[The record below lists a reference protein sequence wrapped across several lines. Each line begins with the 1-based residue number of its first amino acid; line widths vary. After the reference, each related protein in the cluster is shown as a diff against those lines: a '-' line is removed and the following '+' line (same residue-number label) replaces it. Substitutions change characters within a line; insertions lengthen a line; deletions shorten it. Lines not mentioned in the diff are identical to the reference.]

1 MAGVITAALKP
12 HSEASEEALHGLSPS
27 NPGPEMPRPVVCVL
41 AAPLDRGPSGPACWQ
56 QEEGRARMEGPWG
69 LNVPTGARLWVRTQT
84 RVGV

>member
-1 MAGVITAALKP
+1 MAGIITAALKLQA
-12 HSEASEEALHGLSPS
+12 EASEEARHGLPLSR
-27 NPGPEMPRPVVCVL
+27 PGSEVPRPAACVL
-41 AAPLDRGPSGPACWQ
+41 AVPVDRGPSRPACWQ